1 LKFRR
6 QRLAAVDVNLTPLID
21 VVFLLLIFFMVST
34 TFTKET
40 HLTIDLPEAQGE
52 VSADVD
58 DQIEILINESGQYT
72 LNGRQLVDSRLA
84 TLKAA
89 IRQSSNG
96 DTSLPMIISADGQ
109 TPHEAVVRAMDA
121 AGQMGFIPLSISTR
135 QPRTEAE
142 Q

>member
-52 VSADVD
+52 ISADVPE
-58 DQIEILINESGQYT
+58 QIEILINESGQYT
-72 LNGRQLVDSRLA
+72 LNGRPLVNSTLT

-89 IRQSSNG
+89 IRQSSEG
-96 DTSLPMIISADGQ
+96 DTSLPMVITADAQ
-109 TPHEAVVRAMDA
+109 TPHESVVRAMDA
-121 AGQMGFIPLSISTR
+121 AGQMGFVHLSISTR
-135 QPRTEAE
+135 QPRTAVE